1 MEKDGKITSDVPT
14 KYVEDKNQFTICLA
28 PSDKFDKSVEELN
41 QFCFAD
47 MIAEIK
53 AKILERSQ
61 TGIADLQK
69 IFEAMDERGDGQLDC
84 DDFRWGLIDFGISL
98 TKMEAMT
105 VLENFDKDKNGT
117 VSFSEFLQTL

>member
-1 MEKDGKITSDVPT
+1 
-14 KYVEDKNQFTICLA
+14 
-28 PSDKFDKSVEELN
+28 
-41 QFCFAD
+41 

-61 TGIADLQK
+61 SGIQDLHR

-84 DDFRWGLIDFGISL
+84 EDFRWGLIDYGITL
-98 TKMEAMT
+98 TKLEAMT

-117 VSFSEFLQTL
+117 VSFSEFLQTLQQ